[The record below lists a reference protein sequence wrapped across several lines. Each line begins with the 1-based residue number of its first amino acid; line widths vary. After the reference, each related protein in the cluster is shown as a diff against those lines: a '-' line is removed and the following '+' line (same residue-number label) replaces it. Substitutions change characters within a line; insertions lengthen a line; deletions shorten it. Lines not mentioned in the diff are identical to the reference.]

1 MYICM
6 RLVARMSKQA
16 SINFSRPDH
25 THVFLS
31 LLLIRTIG
39 KNAIVEHALR
49 HKRLISCAYLVYI
62 VRVYH
67 FICVCIR
74 EAGWNNMMSQIPLIA
89 HNSLLRAKYSTIRTP
104 SILFD
109 GHRISA
115 RSQVHKRSAVG
126 FKKRKVLWTGAA
138 LDLIKLTIKGECVK

>member
-1 MYICM
+1 
-6 RLVARMSKQA
+6 MSKQA

-67 FICVCIR
+67 FICVCVR
-74 EAGWNNMMSQIPLIA
+74 EAGWSNMMSQIPLIA
-89 HNSLLRAKYSTIRTP
+89 HRPSFAGNVLSDQNP